1 MSLQPIER
9 SVHAAR
15 RRLFAQ
21 LLLNRLAVCWSLAL
35 VLGLG
40 WVIAEP
46 AILDSAA
53 DNLKWYVVGALLGAG
68 TIAAIFWARA
78 ATPPLG
84 QAALEVDNRF
94 GLKERVTTALGLSD
108 AERATPAGVAVVAD
122 ATAKVAPIAVKEKF
136 PVAPRWH
143 SAFVPVLAACLALAV
158 LFPIP
163 LISDVKADDEADP
176 TGAKLG
182 DAATLAKEKKKDT
195 TPFTQRN
202 KPPELANRP
211 DKSKELKELEE
222 EINKVMQKFD
232 TDPNRET
239 TEKQRDKATELT
251 SLEEKVKKFN
261 EEKANRLEKMEQQLQ
276 QLDRLNK
283 DDEFQQGPAEKLNDA
298 LSKGDLKKA
307 QDELDTLKK
316 KLKDK
321 ELSKEDQEKLAK
333 QMDKMKKELEQ
344 LNRNKERE
352 DKLKKQI
359 EKAKQEGREQD
370 AESLERELDQLQKE
384 SKEAADTTKQ
394 LAEQFKKAQQA
405 LDKGD
410 LEEAAKQLE
419 QAAKQLQQ
427 TEGDLQDLEDA
438 EQFLQ
443 RLKGE
448 KEAACKACQGDS
460 DKPGE
465 RKDYASGA
473 GIGSG
478 LRDENKDAKTGSED
492 QRLRGIFDPRGKKTY
507 GGATKG
513 PAFKKATTAE
523 LGPAI
528 SAAAQDAPKAA
539 DSQRLPRDA
548 KDSVKEY
555 FQSLG
560 GQSPGGNK

>member
-9 SVHAAR
+9 SVRVAH

-21 LLLNRLAVCWSLAL
+21 SLLNRLAVCWSAAL

-53 DNLKWYVVGALLGAG
+53 DNLKWYVVGGLVGAA
-68 TIAAIFWARA
+68 TLAAIFWARA

-84 QAALEVDNRF
+84 RAALEVDNRF
-94 GLKERVTTALGLSD
+94 GLKERVTTALGLSE

-122 ATAKVAPIAVKEKF
+122 AAAKVAPIAVKEKF
-136 PVAPRWH
+136 PVSPRWH
-143 SAFVPVLAACLALAV
+143 SALVPALAACIALAV
-158 LFPIP
+158 IFPIP
-163 LISDVKADDEADP
+163 LTSTVKADDDSGPGGTKTGDP
-176 TGAKLG
+176 
-182 DAATLAKEKKKDT
+182 ATVAKEKKKDQ

-202 KPPELANRP
+202 KAPELANRP

-239 TEKQRDKATELT
+239 AEKQRDKATELT
-251 SLEEKVKKFN
+251 TLEEKVKKFN

-283 DDEFQQGPAEKLNDA
+283 DDEFQKGPAEKLNDA

-307 QDELDTLKK
+307 QDELDQLKK

-321 ELSKEDQEKLAK
+321 EMSKEDQEKLAK
-333 QMDKMKKELEQ
+333 QMEQMKKELQQ

-359 EKAKQEGREQD
+359 DQAKKEGREQD
-370 AESLERELDQLQKE
+370 AEALERELDQLKQQQKD
-384 SKEAADTTKQ
+384 AADTTKQ
-394 LAEQFKKAQQA
+394 LAEQFKKAQDA
-405 LDKGD
+405 LNKGD
-410 LEEAAKQLE
+410 LDEAAKQLE

-438 EQFLQ
+438 EQYLQ

-448 KEAACKACQGDS
+448 KEGACKACQGQG

-465 RKDYASGA
+465 RKDYASGQ
-473 GIGSG
+473 GQGSG
-478 LRDENKDAKTGSED
+478 LRDENKDAKSNSED

-507 GGATKG
+507 GGSTKG
-513 PAFKKATTAE
+513 PAFKRATTAE

-555 FQSLG
+555 FQNLG